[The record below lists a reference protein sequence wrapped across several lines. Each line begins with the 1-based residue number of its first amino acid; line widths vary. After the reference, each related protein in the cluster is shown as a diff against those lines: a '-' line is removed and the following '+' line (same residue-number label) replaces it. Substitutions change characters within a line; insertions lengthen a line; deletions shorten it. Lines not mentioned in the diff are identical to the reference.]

1 LFLFEKLTDHQL
13 EQLCEKGHVELIEPG
28 PVFAEGEVAT
38 CFYVLIEGE
47 LVLSKLSGGEE
58 IEFSR
63 TSQRGVY
70 SGAWQSYL
78 GDRAPQTYTA
88 SMRVTAPSRFFVL
101 DADRFGQLMREWF
114 PMAVHLLEGLFFGSQ
129 NAKQVVDQRERL
141 LALGSLSAGL
151 THELNNPAATSPW
164 VSVFTPGSASRNR
177 AKDLTPYMWKTPLIG
192 IWATRASS
200 TAIWMRL

>member
-1 LFLFEKLTDHQL
+1 MFLFEKLTDHQL

-28 PVFAEGEVAT
+28 PVFAEGEIAT

-78 GDRAPQTYTA
+78 GDRAPPDVH
-88 SMRVTAPSRFFVL
+88 RV
-101 DADRFGQLMREWF
+101 DARHR
-114 PMAVHLLEGLFFGSQ
+114 PRRGS
-129 NAKQVVDQRERL
+129 
-141 LALGSLSAGL
+141 S
-151 THELNNPAATSPW
+151 
-164 VSVFTPGSASRNR
+164 
-177 AKDLTPYMWKTPLIG
+177 
-192 IWATRASS
+192 SS
-200 TAIWMRL
+200 TPTVSGS